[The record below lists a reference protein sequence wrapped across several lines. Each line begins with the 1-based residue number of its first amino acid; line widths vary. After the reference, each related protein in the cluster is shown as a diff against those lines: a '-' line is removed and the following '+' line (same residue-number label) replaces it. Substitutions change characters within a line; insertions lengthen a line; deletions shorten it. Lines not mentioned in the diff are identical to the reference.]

1 MYMYK
6 HLHVETW
13 VNLVKENRNG
23 RQRQARGGG
32 RMCAEKQPH
41 GQLAQSTCKGKEM
54 KIKEEDKQ

>member
-1 MYMYK
+1 MYK

-41 GQLAQSTCKGKEM
+41 GQLAQSTCKGQEM